1 MITKLALILVIL
13 MIALLGWALLS
24 STTDVS
30 ISVNGKQLT
39 GPLGLTIGIWKL
51 ILATVILFCVAIL
64 LAFVFAGVALV
75 ILGCIAIVGLILLAV
90 ALPFLLPLFI
100 PLFIIWVFCAA
111 LCRHKAT

>member
-1 MITKLALILVIL
+1 MIKKLALILVIL
-13 MIALLGWALLS
+13 MIVLLGWALLR

-30 ISVNGKQLT
+30 ISINGKQLT
-39 GPLGLTIGIWKL
+39 GPLEPAVDIWKL

-75 ILGCIAIVGLILLAV
+75 VLGCIAIVGLILFAI

-100 PLFIIWVFCAA
+100 PLFIVWAFCAA
-111 LCRHKAT
+111 LCRHKTT